1 MGSYHGNIQGL
12 HRRSR
17 EEPIRRNLTAAFEE
31 FGHSSNA
38 LIAEL
43 IRCSIGEGM
52 RISDHAEHIVGM
64 NLRRS
69 RDQKQVMLVSP
80 RQCGTIALEA
90 YVSLGTDVPFLLV
103 GIAAARS
110 RFAMRSPLN
119 VPFDVLGIGNE
130 RHRP

>member
-1 MGSYHGNIQGL
+1 MGICRGNIQGL
-12 HRRSR
+12 HRSSR
-17 EEPIRRNLTAAFEE
+17 EEPIRRNLTAVFEE
-31 FGHSSNA
+31 FSHSLNA

-43 IRCSIGEGM
+43 MRYSISRGM

-80 RQCGTIALEA
+80 RKCGTIALEA

-103 GIAAARS
+103 RIAAARS
-110 RFAMRSPLN
+110 RFALRSPLN
-119 VPFDVLGIGNE
+119 VPFDVLGMG
-130 RHRP
+130 H